1 MVIEARPV
9 FADILR
15 KLSRAGSDMV
25 YLVYQLYC
33 VLHRPG
39 TGKWSEIF
47 ILILFHHTREQN
59 SGIFLRHGYFDIR
72 ICLIILQHCIVTRP
86 VFFNQITLQD
96 KGLQLRI
103 RHDIFESG
111 NP

>member
-47 ILILFHHTREQN
+47 ILILFIIREN
-59 SGIFLRHGYFDIR
+59 RILGYSSDTVT
-72 ICLIILQHCIVTRP
+72 LIYGYVLSSFSIV
-86 VFFNQITLQD
+86 L
-96 KGLQLRI
+96 
-103 RHDIFESG
+103 
-111 NP
+111 